1 MKATLVLNG
10 LKLKSFIPMAKIFD
24 YHDWFHCFA
33 NHRDNIDAPNYYGST
48 FGKHCPGH

>member
-10 LKLKSFIPMAKIFD
+10 LKLKSFIPMAQIFD
-24 YHDWFHCFA
+24 YYDWFHCFA
-33 NHRDNIDAPNYYGST
+33 SHGDNIDAPNWYGST